1 MINFRFHLVS
11 LVAVFLAL
19 TVGIVV
25 GATIVNHA
33 IVTELNSRINK
44 VEKNA
49 ETQRRQNSTLS
60 ASEKQLQSY
69 LTTAAPY
76 VVEGRLTAVPVAVIA
91 ERGVDRTTVREL
103 VTLLQDAGA
112 QAPAIIWL
120 EPKWQLDQ
128 PTERTQLAQIV
139 SDVASD
145 PKLGAVALDDLAHRL
160 GTPVATA
167 TTAPT
172 ATAPTT
178 TAPTTTAPTTTAPTT
193 VPSTPTTTKPV
204 DLLSALSTAGFVSIE
219 AVGAGGSTDLSTFPT
234 ADARV
239 SVVGGEQ
246 SALAADPLIKPI
258 ASAFSA
264 IGVPT
269 VAAEVYHP
277 TNGQPA
283 RATIV
288 APIRTDRTLR
298 ATVSTVDDVDLV
310 QGRVAVV
317 LATAEAGVAK
327 IGHYGY
333 GAGAG
338 QALPS
343 WSGP

>member
-33 IVTELNSRINK
+33 IVTELNSRIDK

-49 ETQRRQNSTLS
+49 DTQRSENRTLS

-76 VVEGRLTAVPVAVIA
+76 VVEGRLTAVPVAVVA
-91 ERGVDRTTVREL
+91 ERGVDRTTVRNL

-112 QAPAIIWL
+112 QAPAIVWL

-128 PTERTQLAQIV
+128 PEERTKLAQIV
-139 SDVASD
+139 GDTASD
-145 PKLGAVALDDLAHRL
+145 PKLRVDALDALARRL
-160 GTPVATA
+160 GTPVSSVTTEATA
-167 TTAPT
+167 
-172 ATAPTT
+172 
-178 TAPTTTAPTTTAPTT
+178 
-193 VPSTPTTTKPV
+193 PSTPTTAKPV
-204 DLLSALSTAGFVSIE
+204 DVLGALSTAGFLSIE
-219 AVGAGGSTDLSTFPT
+219 SVGAGGSTDLSTFPN
-234 ADARV
+234 ADARAT
-239 SVVGGEQ
+239 VVGGEQ
-246 SALAADPLIKPI
+246 SDLAADPLVTPL

-264 IGVPT
+264 IDVPT
-269 VAAEVYHP
+269 VASEVYNP

-283 RATIV
+283 RGAIV
-288 APIRTDRTLR
+288 APIRSDRTLR
-298 ATVSTVDDVDLV
+298 AAVSTVDDVDLV
-310 QGRVAVV
+310 QGQVAVV
-317 LATAEAGVAK
+317 LAAAETGEAK

-333 GAGAG
+333 GTGAG
-338 QALPS
+338 RALPS